1 MSKIP
6 IPSKRTVDIIKQQLR
21 GHMNILA
28 PTVDTLLVATNEER
42 HNVGCIED
50 AYHGLQDALEAL
62 EDITE

>member
-6 IPSKRTVDIIKQQLR
+6 MPSTREINILKQQLVSQ
-21 GHMNILA
+21 MAFLA
-28 PTVDTLLVATNEER
+28 PTVDTLLVATDKER

-62 EDITE
+62 EDLS